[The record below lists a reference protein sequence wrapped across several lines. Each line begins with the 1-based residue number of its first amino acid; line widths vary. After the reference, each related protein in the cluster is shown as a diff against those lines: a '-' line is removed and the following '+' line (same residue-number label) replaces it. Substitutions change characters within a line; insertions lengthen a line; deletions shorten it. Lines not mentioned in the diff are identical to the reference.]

1 MTYREKRHE
10 HTARELRQGT
20 RVRLRAP
27 SPLLRLRS
35 DMGTVVRKDQ
45 WADYYV
51 IRLDRPALYHDAEG
65 RVEELTEICED
76 IDNLEVIPS
85 QD

>member
-1 MTYREKRHE
+1 
-10 HTARELRQGT
+10 
-20 RVRLRAP
+20 
-27 SPLLRLRS
+27 
-35 DMGTVVRKDQ
+35 MGTVVRKDQ